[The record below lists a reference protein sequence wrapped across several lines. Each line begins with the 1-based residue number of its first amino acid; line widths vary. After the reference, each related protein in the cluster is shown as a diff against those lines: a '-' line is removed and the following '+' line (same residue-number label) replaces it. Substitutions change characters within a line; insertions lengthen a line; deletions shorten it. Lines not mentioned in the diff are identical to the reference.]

1 MLRPCSC
8 FSRYTAV
15 QQALLF
21 LQLIARQ
28 AADGQVK
35 KQAELRQLVALPGA
49 RYKCDAGS
57 CCSCRVA
64 AEEVQKQGDKLV
76 WAQNPEARL
85 SARAHKMS
93 KSRGNVINPDD
104 VVHCYGA
111 DSLRLYEM
119 FLGPLQD
126 TKVSLHGAALGS
138 IVQAYLGCVVLSGQK
153 SQSALEERLQQPC
166 TQRCM
171 SRLRIA

>member
-1 MLRPCSC
+1 MEGP
-8 FSRYTAV
+8 
-15 QQALLF
+15 
-21 LQLIARQ
+21 
-28 AADGQVK
+28 ADN
-35 KQAELRQLVALPGA
+35 AELRQLVALPRA
-49 RYKCDAGS
+49 RYIRDAES
-57 CCSCRVA
+57 RCPCRVA

-76 WAQNPEARL
+76 WGQNPEARL

-126 TKVSLHGAALGS
+126 TKVSLRGAALGS
-138 IVQAYLGCVVLSGQK
+138 HVQA
-153 SQSALEERLQQPC
+153 
-166 TQRCM
+166 
-171 SRLRIA
+171 

>member
-1 MLRPCSC
+1 M
-8 FSRYTAV
+8 
-15 QQALLF
+15 
-21 LQLIARQ
+21 
-28 AADGQVK
+28 
-35 KQAELRQLVALPGA
+35 
-49 RYKCDAGS
+49 
-57 CCSCRVA
+57 A

-76 WAQNPEARL
+76 WGRNPEARL

-126 TKVSLHGAALGS
+126 TKVSLHGAALSCQFHGMRVFS
-138 IVQAYLGCVVLSGQK
+138 WYFLDRRASLHGQNA
-153 SQSALEERLQQPC
+153 SNSPACCCTLLECPF
-166 TQRCM
+166 
-171 SRLRIA
+171 